1 MPDEFAAEEKQAGML
16 WRHLVAGAGAGAV
29 SRTSTAPLDR
39 LKVLMQVP
47 DLIPWSGGGGSVGP
61 LVIGCDSWPPQV
73 HGSRSSTL
81 GGFFGGF
88 RQMIREGGLRS
99 LWRGNGINV
108 IKIAPET
115 AIKFMAYEQVGCVHV
130 VSAVPRPDP
139 GPPVPQIKLLMGS
152 HQDSLGISQRL
163 LAGSLAGAI
172 AQSSIYPMEVRA
184 QHSHNHQDPC

>member
-1 MPDEFAAEEKQAGML
+1 ML

-29 SRTSTAPLDR
+29 SRTCTAPLDR

-47 DLIPWSGGGGSVGP
+47 DLTPWGGGGSVGP
-61 LVIGCDSWPPQV
+61 LLIGSDLWPRQV
-73 HGSRSSTL
+73 HGSRSNTL
-81 GGFFGGF
+81 GGLCGGF

-108 IKIAPET
+108 IKIAPEN
-115 AIKFMAYEQVGCVHV
+115 AIKFMAYEQVGSVHV
-130 VSAVPRPDP
+130 VSAALRPDP

-152 HQDSLGISQRL
+152 HQDSLGISERL

-172 AQSSIYPMEVRA
+172 AQSSIYPMEVRV
-184 QHSHNHQDPC
+184 QHTQKHQDPR